1 MSGIMYRNTISAVCV
16 FALLSQCSVALA
28 QSRPDDSGQQRHSV
42 LKRNKQDD
50 AGVQLNAPKSS
61 SESETVQRQEKTNT
75 PKTIKNPY
83 VSEFNPSLEL
93 MDARPIGSAAI
104 PETNQSTQP
113 SQRTPGDFVQSQTRR
128 NNSYTSARLTDQV
141 PSTNQPRLN
150 SQPQMTAQPGA
161 TVYRDVE
168 ETPRAFNTNPGESA
182 LSSSSH
188 FSIAQLE
195 AKVTGPA
202 SLLAGQYGQYNILV
216 RNVSP
221 SFAENTELYVDLPKG
236 SRVKADKSFRPQQT
250 NTGIVFKLGN
260 VRPNQPLVIPFQ
272 MSLPRN
278 EAVQLVAYLRF
289 SGSTEMTVDVAKPSN
304 STSTSTIGGFEIA
317 GSANAAL
324 RETLTYAIMVTNTT
338 TSAGNFTVRAKLPTG
353 LNLTVL
359 DRDANTNPRTGLT
372 TWSIQNLAPGETEI
386 IQFKATAT
394 ATGKLTIVADALSG
408 NRQIGNHSFTTTV
421 NR

>member
-28 QSRPDDSGQQRHSV
+28 QSRPDDTGQQRHSV
-42 LKRNKQDD
+42 LKRNKQSD

-61 SESETVQRQEKTNT
+61 SEPDSVQRQEKTNT

-104 PETNQSTQP
+104 PETKQSTE
-113 SQRTPGDFVQSQTRR
+113 SSRRTPGDFVQSQTRR

-141 PSTNQPRLN
+141 PSTNQP
-150 SQPQMTAQPGA
+150 GA

-168 ETPRAFNTNPGESA
+168 TPRAYNTNPGESA

-236 SRVKADKSFRPQQT
+236 SRVKADKSYRPQQT

-304 STSTSTIGGFEIA
+304 STSNSTIGGFEIA
-317 GSANAAL
+317 GSANAAV
-324 RETLTYAIMVTNTT
+324 RETLTYALMVTNTT
-338 TSAGNFTVRAKLPTG
+338 TSAGNFTVRAKLPAG

-359 DRDANTNPRTGLT
+359 DRDANTNPRTKLT

-394 ATGKLTIVADALSG
+394 ASGKLTIVADALSG